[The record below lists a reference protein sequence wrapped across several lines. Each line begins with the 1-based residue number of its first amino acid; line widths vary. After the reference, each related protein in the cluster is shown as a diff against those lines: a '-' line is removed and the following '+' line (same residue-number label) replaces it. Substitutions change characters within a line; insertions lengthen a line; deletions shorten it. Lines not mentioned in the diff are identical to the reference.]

1 MKAKLLNLPVSIDQL
16 DQLEHLFSSFL
27 FYSVFSND
35 TVDRINFG
43 DFGFLILQKIVMK
56 SSKDEG
62 SGLHSWCVQ
71 EPLFV
76 PVD

>member
-16 DQLEHLFSSFL
+16 DQLEHPFSSFL

-43 DFGFLILQKIVMK
+43 DYSAQILNFTEDSNEDQQ
-56 SSKDEG
+56 G
-62 SGLHSWCVQ
+62 
-71 EPLFV
+71 
-76 PVD
+76 

>member
-1 MKAKLLNLPVSIDQL
+1 MKVKLLNLPVSIDQL

-43 DFGFLILQKIVMK
+43 DSSAQILSFTEDSNEDHQ
-56 SSKDEG
+56 G
-62 SGLHSWCVQ
+62 
-71 EPLFV
+71 
-76 PVD
+76 